1 MEQTGQF
8 RIRAPR
14 NAVWEALQDP
24 EILGRCIPG
33 CESIEAA
40 EKNRF
45 VATVTARVGPVKA
58 RFQGEITLSD
68 LNPPESYTLKGNG
81 QGGAAGFARGEARVR
96 LEEQNGDTLLK
107 YDVGANVGG
116 KLAQLGSRL
125 VDGAARKFADDFFAS
140 FKQVLEGEPSAAD
153 EEPSAAGKE
162 PSAAGKE
169 PSAADGEEST
179 NAPAAETGARAKRR
193 RATSVIWIVVVV
205 ALAAAA
211 IFFL

>member
-68 LNPPESYTLKGNG
+68 LNPPQSYTLKGNG

-96 LEEQNGDTLLK
+96 LEEQHGDTLLK
-107 YDVGANVGG
+107 YEVGANVGG

-125 VDGAARKFADDFFAS
+125 VDGAARKFADDFFGS
-140 FKQVLEGEPSAAD
+140 FKQLLE
-153 EEPSAAGKE
+153 EEPSAAE
-162 PSAAGKE
+162 
-169 PSAADGEEST
+169 GEER
-179 NAPAAETGARAKRR
+179 PAAEAGARAKRR